1 MKFFIMVALPV
12 FYIVGGILS
21 LNGIYIVRNA
31 EKDAYF
37 LLGLGGLS
45 LVYIM
50 YILYKKRTKKNPSS
64 FKSNSKHS
72 YFEIGMFLFI
82 IIPSFILRELGIYFT
97 DDISIIIVLL
107 IILFMTSYQM
117 KRIKKKEE

>member
-1 MKFFIMVALPV
+1 MKFFIMVALPM
-12 FYIVGGILS
+12 FYMVCGILS
-21 LNGIYIVRNA
+21 LNGIYIIKNA

-50 YILYKKRTKKNPSS
+50 YNLYKKRRKKNSSS

-72 YFEIGMFLFI
+72 YFVTGMFLLI
-82 IIPSFILRELGIYFT
+82 IIPYFILRELGIYFT
-97 DDISIIIVLL
+97 DDISLVVILL
-107 IILFMTSYQM
+107 IILAMVSYQI
-117 KRIKKKEE
+117 KRVKVN